1 MLKILFQNIFLPDG
15 KAILSFLLFIYLYIY
30 IYIEY
35 IKGSQNTI
43 PNFLTRE
50 FLQCYNGK

>member
-30 IYIEY
+30 IEY